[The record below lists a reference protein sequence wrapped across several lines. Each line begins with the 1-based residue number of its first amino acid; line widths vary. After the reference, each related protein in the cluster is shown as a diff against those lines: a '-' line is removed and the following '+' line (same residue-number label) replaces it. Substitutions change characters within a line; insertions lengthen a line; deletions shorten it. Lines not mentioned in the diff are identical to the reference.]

1 MRRRNFL
8 AFLGGTAAWPLVAR
22 AQQPTGMRR
31 IGVLLYLNE
40 QDVESKT
47 YLAAFVKQLSE
58 LGWRAGGNLQI
69 DYRWTG
75 GNVARLRQYAAELV
89 ALSPDVILAAGGSH
103 VGPLQQLTRTIPIV
117 FVQVADPVGGGFV
130 ESLAHPGGNATGFSN
145 FEFDISGKWLELLRE
160 IAPHTVRTA
169 VLRDPSNPTG
179 TAQFGAIQALGRA
192 LGIDVTPIG
201 LRDAAEIERGI
212 GEFAARSNGGL
223 IITPTGLAIVHRALI
238 IALAERYRLP
248 AVYPFRF
255 FVSDGGLIS
264 YGPDAVDQYRRAAG
278 YVDRILKG
286 EKPAGLPVEQSTK
299 VALVIN
305 LKTAKALGLDGAADA
320 ARARRRGDRMISRR
334 EFITLLS
341 GAAAAGW
348 PLAAKA
354 QQAMPVVGILGISAP
369 DTIGDRL
376 RMFRLGLKEA
386 GYIDGENLVIEY
398 RWTENQFDRLPE
410 LVADFVRKRVA
421 VITTVAGAS
430 LAAKLATTS
439 IPIVFIATEDPVRL
453 GLVASLARP
462 GGNLTGINIFSA
474 ELVAKRLELVRELL
488 PSATRIAVL
497 IRPTGPSSE
506 ATLRDIEPAAHVLGL
521 QVQVLNASTAR
532 EIDAAFATLRR
543 ERLDALF
550 LGADPFFTSRRVQLA
565 NLATRHVVPMISATR
580 EVPEAGGLISY
591 GANIADGWRQVGV
604 YVGRILRGTKP
615 ADLPVVQSTKF
626 ELVINAQTA
635 RILGVDVP
643 AGLLARADEVIE

>member
-1 MRRRNFL
+1 MTTRRTL
-8 AFLGGTAAWPLVAR
+8 
-22 AQQPTGMRR
+22 
-31 IGVLLYLNE
+31 
-40 QDVESKT
+40 
-47 YLAAFVKQLSE
+47 
-58 LGWRAGGNLQI
+58 
-69 DYRWTG
+69 
-75 GNVARLRQYAAELV
+75 
-89 ALSPDVILAAGGSH
+89 
-103 VGPLQQLTRTIPIV
+103 
-117 FVQVADPVGGGFV
+117 
-130 ESLAHPGGNATGFSN
+130 
-145 FEFDISGKWLELLRE
+145 
-160 IAPHTVRTA
+160 
-169 VLRDPSNPTG
+169 
-179 TAQFGAIQALGRA
+179 
-192 LGIDVTPIG
+192 
-201 LRDAAEIERGI
+201 
-212 GEFAARSNGGL
+212 
-223 IITPTGLAIVHRALI
+223 
-238 IALAERYRLP
+238 
-248 AVYPFRF
+248 
-255 FVSDGGLIS
+255 
-264 YGPDAVDQYRRAAG
+264 
-278 YVDRILKG
+278 
-286 EKPAGLPVEQSTK
+286 
-299 VALVIN
+299 
-305 LKTAKALGLDGAADA
+305 
-320 ARARRRGDRMISRR
+320 
-334 EFITLLS
+334 ITLVGS
-341 GAAAAGW
+341 AAAGW
-348 PLAAKA
+348 PVAASA
-354 QQAMPVVGILGISAP
+354 QQTMPVVGILGISAP

-376 RMFRLGLKEA
+376 RTFRLGLKEA
-386 GYIDGENLVIEY
+386 GYIDGENLVIDY

-410 LVADFVRKRVA
+410 LVADFVRKQVA

-462 GGNLTGINIFSA
+462 GGNLTGINIFTA

-521 QVQVLNASTAR
+521 QVQVLNASTPG
-532 EIDAAFATLRR
+532 EIDAAFATLER

-565 NLATRHVVPMISATR
+565 NLATRHVVPLISATR

-643 AGLLARADEVIE
+643 AALLARADEVIE